1 MAGLA
6 EAFRAMVEL
15 LIEQRTQ
22 TLTMEAI
29 VDFAHRYM
37 PRTQHSG
44 LLLRTG
50 GRMRTVAASSDVPH
64 RLDELRDRVGEGPA
78 VDVLE
83 TNDYVVSDD
92 LADDPRWPTMGPL
105 AVDELNIRSVAFY
118 RLDLGSGH
126 RAVLTFLSDW
136 PAAFDELPVAVGAI
150 FASYCSLVLFAGD
163 LLDDQVS
170 SRRAAEVRRDIDVAA
185 GVLIASKDMPMEEA
199 YRCLQQTSTKL
210 SRSLPDV
217 AQYVLIHHDLPVG
230 E

>member
-83 TNDYVVSDD
+83 TND
-92 LADDPRWPTMGPL
+92 T
-105 AVDELNIRSVAFY
+105 
-118 RLDLGSGH
+118 
-126 RAVLTFLSDW
+126 
-136 PAAFDELPVAVGAI
+136 
-150 FASYCSLVLFAGD
+150 
-163 LLDDQVS
+163 
-170 SRRAAEVRRDIDVAA
+170 
-185 GVLIASKDMPMEEA
+185 
-199 YRCLQQTSTKL
+199 
-210 SRSLPDV
+210 
-217 AQYVLIHHDLPVG
+217 
-230 E
+230 